1 MPTNYVVRISMVSSF
16 YEVSHQFILNCHISP
31 LFGTLYKSVMNMVRP
46 EIQEDRC
53 SSFSA
58 LWLTVHRQTC
68 YFPSTTTRYSS
79 SFVTK
84 VGLKTRNFC
93 LFPSLCLLHALL
105 CNFFLEI
112 SSLRCLCQPEV
123 LAIHNTLLTFS
134 HAWCLSWI
142 RVPLNIKYHFLSAIQ
157 WCSFYVSLQVHFR
170 PIRWQWVV
178 QRTGR
183 FPLFLRS
190 PLSRLC
196 NQSSQYILWSLQ
208 TIEQ

>member
-1 MPTNYVVRISMVSSF
+1 MPKNYVVRISMVSSF

-58 LWLTVHRQTC
+58 LWLTVHRRTC

-105 CNFFLEI
+105 CNFFGNVFIAL
-112 SSLRCLCQPEV
+112 SLSTRGFSNTQYSPYFFPCLMSF
-123 LAIHNTLLTFS
+123 LNSRTFQ
-134 HAWCLSWI
+134 
-142 RVPLNIKYHFLSAIQ
+142 YHFVSATL
-157 WCSFYVSLQVHFR
+157 WCSFYVSLPVHSR
-170 PIRWQWVV
+170 QIRWLWVV
-178 QRTGR
+178 QRTGQ
-183 FPLFLRS
+183 FPLFLRF

-208 TIEQ
+208 TIEP